1 VKPIVMS
8 ETFNSHSNET
18 NAVNSEAQQQLDSF
32 WPREMDKIRNLNHVI
47 ILPLYI
53 HFYYYLIL
61 IYFIFYLFFFFIK
74 NYFIFIFK
82 LFFIQ

>member
-1 VKPIVMS
+1 MS

>member
-1 VKPIVMS
+1 MS

-61 IYFIFYLFFFFIK
+61 IYFIFYLFFFLFKIILFLFLNFFSF
-74 NYFIFIFK
+74 NY
-82 LFFIQ
+82 